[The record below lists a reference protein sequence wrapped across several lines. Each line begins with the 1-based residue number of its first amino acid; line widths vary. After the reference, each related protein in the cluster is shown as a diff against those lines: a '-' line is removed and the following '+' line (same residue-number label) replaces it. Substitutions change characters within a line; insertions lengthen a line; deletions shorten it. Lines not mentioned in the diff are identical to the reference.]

1 MKKYRFLYYLSFMGL
16 LTFGISSCQKDN
28 FDAPTTKFTGHLV
41 YQGKPIQLKNT
52 GDQTGAVYFELWQ
65 PGYGKSGAIDV
76 YLNQDGSFSAL
87 LFNGDYR
94 LVIPTSQGP
103 FISLENDQTH
113 SDTIPLSLHGNT
125 NMDIEVLPYYMVD
138 KADFS
143 TGADSVVTVSA
154 SISKIIKDNRAKDIE
169 SVNLYVNRTSF
180 VDEDNRI
187 AGGTIGGGDITD
199 LTNIKLA
206 AKIPADISGG
216 NIGVA
221 DQDYF
226 YARVGVK
233 IAGEDDQIYSEIVK
247 VNLK

>member
-1 MKKYRFLYYLSFMGL
+1 MKKYRFLYYLAIIGL
-16 LTFGISSCQKDN
+16 LTFGMSSCQKDN
-28 FDAPTTKFTGHLV
+28 FEAPKTKFTGHLV
-41 YQGKPIQLKNT
+41 YKGKPLQVKNT
-52 GDQTGAVYFELWQ
+52 GDQIGSVYFELWQ
-65 PGYGKSGAIDV
+65 SGYGKSGAIDV

-103 FISLENDQTH
+103 FVSLENDQTH

-125 NMDIEVLPYYMVD
+125 DMDIEVLPYYLVD
-138 KADFS
+138 KADF
-143 TGADSVVTVSA
+143 TVGADSVVTVNA
-154 SISKIIKDNRAKDIE
+154 SISKIIKDGRAKDIE
-169 SVNLYVNRTSF
+169 SVSLYVNRTSF
-180 VDEDNRI
+180 VDEDNQLV
-187 AGGTIGGGDITD
+187 ASAMGGGDIKD
-199 LTNIKLA
+199 LANIKLS

-233 IAGEDDQIYSEIVK
+233 IANIGDQIYSEIVK